1 MAGIVAAGA
10 NLMLTGLTTNAVFV
24 SLHTADPGTS
34 GTSEVTGGS
43 PAYARKSITW
53 TAAAAST
60 TSNSAQ
66 VVFDVPTST
75 TIRFLGY
82 WSASTSGTFYGS
94 RALDAN
100 QTYTS
105 QGTYTLAIGAITE
118 SVA

>member
-10 NLMLTGLTTNAVFV
+10 NRMLDGLTGGVAFV
-24 SLHTADPGTS
+24 SLHTADPGAT

-43 PAYARKSITW
+43 PAYARKAIAW
-53 TAAAAST
+53 TAAASSAT
-60 TSNSAQ
+60 ANSAQ
-66 VVFDVPTST
+66 IVFDVPTSI

-82 WSASTSGTFYGS
+82 WSASTGGTFYGS

-105 QGTYTLAIGAITE
+105 QGTYTLAIGAISE

>member
-10 NLMLTGLTTNAVFV
+10 NRMLDGLTGGVGFV
-24 SLHTADPGTS
+24 SLHTADPGTG

-43 PAYARKSITW
+43 PAYARQAITW
-53 TAAAAST
+53 TAASASA

-66 VVFDVPTST
+66 MVFNVPTGV
-75 TIRFLGY
+75 TIRYIGY

-94 RALDAN
+94 RILDAA

-105 QGTYTLAIGAITE
+105 QGTYTLAIGAISE